1 MTIDFKGQTVLITGA
16 TRGIGK
22 QLADDFA
29 ALGASLI
36 LTGTESGE
44 VDTLNKKA
52 KGRTRA
58 FTKYYAVDFLDKKG
72 FPAFLSEL
80 GSFKKIDVCINNAG
94 INVTSDIGEA
104 SDEDI
109 DDILAVNLEAPF
121 KIIRAVSGVM
131 RKNNYGRIVNI
142 ASIWSVI
149 AKPQKS
155 IYTASKF
162 GVRGLT
168 VATAVD
174 LAPYN
179 ILVNAVSPGVVM
191 TEMSKRM
198 LGEKGMKEWAKQVP
212 LGRLAKPVEISKVVQ
227 FLASRENTYIT
238 AQNIVV
244 DGGFVNV

>member
-1 MTIDFKGQTVLITGA
+1 MHIDFKGQTVLITGA

-22 QLADDFA
+22 QLADDFE
-29 ALGASLI
+29 ALGANLI
-36 LTGTESGE
+36 VTGTEKEGMAAFN
-44 VDTLNKKA
+44 TKT
-52 KGRTRA
+52 KGRTGA
-58 FTKYYAVDFLDKKG
+58 VTKYYAVDFLDKKA
-72 FPAFLSEL
+72 FPAFLREL
-80 GSFKKIDVCINNAG
+80 GSFQKIDVCINNAG

-121 KIIRAVSGVM
+121 KIIRAVSRIM
-131 RKNNYGRIVNI
+131 KKNKYGRIVNI

-162 GVRGLT
+162 GIRGLS
-168 VATAVD
+168 VAAAVD

-179 ILVNAVSPGVVM
+179 VLVNSVSPGFVM
-191 TEMSKRM
+191 TDMTKRM
-198 LGEKGMKEWAKQVP
+198 LGEKGMREMAARVP

-238 AQNIVV
+238 GQNIVV
-244 DGGFVNV
+244 DGGFVSV